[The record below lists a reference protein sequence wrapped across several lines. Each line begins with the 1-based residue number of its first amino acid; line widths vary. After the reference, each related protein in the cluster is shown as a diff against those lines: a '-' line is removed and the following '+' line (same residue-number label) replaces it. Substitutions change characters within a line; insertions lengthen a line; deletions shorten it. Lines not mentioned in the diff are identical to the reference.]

1 MGLIIDTNVFIDAE
15 NGRLELGAIPV
26 LQTEPVFIAAVTVS
40 ELLAGVKLAK
50 TPEEYMHRH
59 TYAESI
65 LNSIPVLDFDTE
77 VARTYAELYAELY
90 AQALGPQRRSNL
102 NVHDLQ
108 IAATALVQGYSI
120 LTTNVD
126 DFKGVPGVRLISP
139 YALQGNTIHEEQAR
153 YAPSS

>member
-15 NGRLELGAIPV
+15 NERLELGAIPV
-26 LQTEPVFIAAVTVS
+26 LQTEPVFIAAITVS
-40 ELLAGVKLAK
+40 ELLAGVRLAK

-59 TYAESI
+59 AYVEGI

-77 VARTYAELYAELY
+77 VARTYAELYA
-90 AQALGPQRRSNL
+90 QALGQQRRSNL

-126 DFKGVPGVRLISP
+126 DFKGIPGVRLLSP
-139 YALQGNTIHEEQAR
+139 SALQGDTLHEAQAR
-153 YAPSS
+153 YNSSS

>member
-26 LQTEPVFIAAVTVS
+26 LQTEPVFIAAITVS

-77 VARTYAELYAELY
+77 VARTYAELYA
-90 AQALGPQRRSNL
+90 QALGQQRRSNL

-126 DFKGVPGVRLISP
+126 DFKGVPGVKLLSP
-139 YALQGNTIHEEQAR
+139 YSSQNNTIHEAQAS
-153 YAPSS
+153 YTPSS

>member
-77 VARTYAELYAELY
+77 VARTYAVLY
-90 AQALGPQRRSNL
+90 AQALGQQRRSNL

-108 IAATALVQGYSI
+108 IVATALVQGYSI

>member
-1 MGLIIDTNVFIDAE
+1 MGLIIDTNVFIGAE

-26 LQTEPVFIAAVTVS
+26 LQTEPVFIAAITVS

-65 LNSIPVLDFDTE
+65 LNSIPVLDFNTE
-77 VARTYAELYAELY
+77 VARTYAELYA
-90 AQALGPQRRSNL
+90 QALGQQRRSNL
-102 NVHDLQ
+102 NVNDLQ

-126 DFKGVPGVRLISP
+126 DFKGIPGVRLISP
-139 YALQGNTIHEEQAR
+139 YALQGNTIHEEQAS
-153 YAPSS
+153 YTPSS

>member
-26 LQTEPVFIAAVTVS
+26 LQTEPVFIAAITVS

-77 VARTYAELYAELY
+77 VARTYAELYA
-90 AQALGPQRRSNL
+90 QALGQQRRSNL

-139 YALQGNTIHEEQAR
+139 YALQGNTIHEEQASYSPAHR
-153 YAPSS
+153 DS

>member
-77 VARTYAELYAELY
+77 VARTYAELYA
-90 AQALGPQRRSNL
+90 QALGQQRRSNL

-126 DFKGVPGVRLISP
+126 DFKGIPGVRLISP

-153 YAPSS
+153 YAPSTTI

>member
-15 NGRLELGAIPV
+15 NGWLELGAIPV
-26 LQTEPVFIAAVTVS
+26 LQTEPVFIAAITVS

-65 LNSIPVLDFDTE
+65 LNTIPVLDFDTE
-77 VARTYAELYAELY
+77 VARTYAELYA
-90 AQALGPQRRSNL
+90 QALGQQRRSNL

-126 DFKGVPGVRLISP
+126 DFKGIPGVRLISP
-139 YALQGNTIHEEQAR
+139 YALQGNTIHEEQAS
-153 YAPSS
+153 YAPSTTI

>member
-26 LQTEPVFIAAVTVS
+26 LQTEPVFIAAITVS

-77 VARTYAELYAELY
+77 VARTYAELYA
-90 AQALGPQRRSNL
+90 QALGQQRRSNL

-108 IAATALVQGYSI
+108 IAATALVQGYSV

-139 YALQGNTIHEEQAR
+139 YALQGNTIHEDQAR

>member
-26 LQTEPVFIAAVTVS
+26 LQTEPVFIAAITVS

-77 VARTYAELYAELY
+77 VARTYAELYA
-90 AQALGPQRRSNL
+90 QALGQQRRSNL

-126 DFKGVPGVRLISP
+126 DFNGIPGVRLISA
-139 YALQGNTIHEEQAR
+139 YALQGNTIHEEQAS
-153 YAPSS
+153 YAPSTTI

>member
-77 VARTYAELYAELY
+77 VARTYAELYA
-90 AQALGPQRRSNL
+90 QALGQQRRSNL

-108 IAATALVQGYSI
+108 IAATALVQGYSV

-139 YALQGNTIHEEQAR
+139 YALQGNTIHEDQAR

>member
-26 LQTEPVFIAAVTVS
+26 LQTEPVFIAAITVS

-77 VARTYAELYAELY
+77 VARTYAELYA
-90 AQALGPQRRSNL
+90 QALGQQRRSNL

-126 DFKGVPGVRLISP
+126 DFNGIPGVRLISP
-139 YALQGNTIHEEQAR
+139 YALQGNTIHEEQAS
-153 YAPSS
+153 YAPSTTI

>member
-15 NGRLELGAIPV
+15 NGRLELGAISV
-26 LQTEPVFIAAVTVS
+26 LQTEPVFIAAITVS

-65 LNSIPVLDFDTE
+65 LNTIPVLDFDTE
-77 VARTYAELYAELY
+77 VARTYAELYA
-90 AQALGPQRRSNL
+90 QALGQQRRSNL

-108 IAATALVQGYSI
+108 IAATALVQGYSV

-139 YALQGNTIHEEQAR
+139 YALQGNTIHEEQAS
-153 YAPSS
+153 YAPSATI

>member
-26 LQTEPVFIAAVTVS
+26 LQTEPVFIAAITVS

-77 VARTYAELYAELY
+77 VARTYAELYV
-90 AQALGPQRRSNL
+90 QALGQQRRSNL

>member
-26 LQTEPVFIAAVTVS
+26 LQTEPVFIAAITVS

-65 LNSIPVLDFDTE
+65 LNTIPVLDFDTE
-77 VARTYAELYAELY
+77 VARTYAELYA
-90 AQALGPQRRSNL
+90 QALGQQRRSNL

-108 IAATALVQGYSI
+108 IVATALVQGYSI

-153 YAPSS
+153 YTPSS

>member
-26 LQTEPVFIAAVTVS
+26 LQTEPVFIAAITVS
-40 ELLAGVKLAK
+40 ELLAGIKLAK

-77 VARTYAELYAELY
+77 VARTYAELYA
-90 AQALGPQRRSNL
+90 QALGQQQRSNL

-108 IAATALVQGYSI
+108 IAATALVQGYSV

-126 DFKGVPGVRLISP
+126 DFKGIPGVRLISP
-139 YALQGNTIHEEQAR
+139 YALQGNTIHEEQAS
-153 YAPSS
+153 YTPSS

>member
-26 LQTEPVFIAAVTVS
+26 LQTEPVFIAAITVS
-40 ELLAGVKLAK
+40 EMLAGVKLAK

-65 LNSIPVLDFDTE
+65 LNTIPVLDFDTE
-77 VARTYAELYAELY
+77 VARTYAELYA
-90 AQALGPQRRSNL
+90 QALGQQRRSNL

-139 YALQGNTIHEEQAR
+139 YALQGNTIHEAQAS
-153 YAPSS
+153 YAVNS

>member
-77 VARTYAELYAELY
+77 VARTYAELYA
-90 AQALGPQRRSNL
+90 QALGQQRRSNL

-126 DFKGVPGVRLISP
+126 DFKGIPGVRLISP
-139 YALQGNTIHEEQAR
+139 YALQGNTIHEEQVS

>member
-77 VARTYAELYAELY
+77 VARTYAELYA
-90 AQALGPQRRSNL
+90 QALGQQRRSNL

-126 DFKGVPGVRLISP
+126 DFKGIPGVRLISP
-139 YALQGNTIHEEQAR
+139 YALQGNTIHEEQAS
-153 YAPSS
+153 YAPSTTI

>member
-26 LQTEPVFIAAVTVS
+26 LQTEPVFIAAITVS
-40 ELLAGVKLAK
+40 EMLAGVKLAK

-77 VARTYAELYAELY
+77 IARTYAELYA
-90 AQALGPQRRSNL
+90 QILGQQRRSNL

-153 YAPSS
+153 YTPSS

>member
-26 LQTEPVFIAAVTVS
+26 LQTEPVFIAAITVS

-77 VARTYAELYAELY
+77 VARTYAELYA
-90 AQALGPQRRSNL
+90 QALGQQRRSNL

-108 IAATALVQGYSI
+108 IAATALVQGYSV

-126 DFKGVPGVRLISP
+126 DFKGISGVRLISP
-139 YALQGNTIHEEQAR
+139 YALQGNTIHEEQAS
-153 YAPSS
+153 YAPSTTI

>member
-77 VARTYAELYAELY
+77 VARTYAELYA
-90 AQALGPQRRSNL
+90 QALGQQRRSNL

-126 DFKGVPGVRLISP
+126 DFNGIPGVRLISP
-139 YALQGNTIHEEQAR
+139 YALQGNTIHEEQAS
-153 YAPSS
+153 YAPNATI

>member
-26 LQTEPVFIAAVTVS
+26 LQTEPVFIAAITVS

-77 VARTYAELYAELY
+77 VARTYAELYA
-90 AQALGPQRRSNL
+90 QALGQQRRGNL

-126 DFKGVPGVRLISP
+126 DFKGIPGVRLISP
-139 YALQGNTIHEEQAR
+139 YALQGNTIHEDQAS
-153 YAPSS
+153 YTPNATI

>member
-26 LQTEPVFIAAVTVS
+26 LQTEPVFIAAITVS

-77 VARTYAELYAELY
+77 VARTYAELYA
-90 AQALGPQRRSNL
+90 QALGQQRRSNL

-108 IAATALVQGYSI
+108 IAATALVQGYSV

-139 YALQGNTIHEEQAR
+139 YALQGNTIHEEQAS
-153 YAPSS
+153 YAPSTTI